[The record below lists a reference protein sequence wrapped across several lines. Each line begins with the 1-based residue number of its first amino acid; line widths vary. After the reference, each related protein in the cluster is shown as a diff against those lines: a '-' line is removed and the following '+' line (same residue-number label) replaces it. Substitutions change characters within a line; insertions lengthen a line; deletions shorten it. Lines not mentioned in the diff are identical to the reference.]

1 MDNQNKS
8 SVLQWVVPTSI
19 MMVVV
24 IAMLLSFMHKA
35 NKEAE
40 TAVSKSL
47 VADVE
52 SYGEHLL
59 HEFEKVDR
67 AGLPIA
73 TLLAGEGTK
82 DAPRVAQLL
91 QIAADSAGVE
101 EVLYCDL
108 NGQATDLSGQMIDL
122 SQKAYFGELSG
133 SESPY
138 IYVEEE
144 KAVIVM
150 ERVSSD
156 TAQGYLL
163 LFYPMERFS
172 NMLFKS
178 GYDSSSFLVLV
189 NSDGKILG
197 LSGVKDDPYVKDGN
211 LLTAVDKVDKAAARS
226 LRGRMNNG
234 SRGNVN
240 IQNGK
245 QKDILIFA
253 PLGTNRWDMVLSV
266 SNGYV
271 ERQMRY
277 LRKNTSDMVI
287 ALLIVIGIFF
297 CVVMVINIVGKFR
310 SNAKKKELEDKADTD
325 LLTGLNNKLAT
336 ERKIK
341 EYMANHPNTQSML
354 FMVDVDNFKK
364 VNDTMGHAF
373 GDEVL
378 RSLGTQIGAIF
389 RASDIV
395 GRVGGDEFMVF
406 LKDIATEENIL
417 KEAAKVENFFK
428 NFQAGE
434 YVKYKATASIGVAVY
449 PQEGADFE
457 TLYKAADQGVYKAK
471 KRGKNQLAFYRER
484 NVDGAD
490 TDGNEK
496 PEGAPEDLDDR

>member
-8 SVLQWVVPTSI
+8 SVLQWLMPTAI

-24 IAMLLSFMHKA
+24 IIMLASFTHKA
-35 NKEAE
+35 NKEAAN
-40 TAVSKSL
+40 TVSKTLISN
-47 VADVE
+47 VE
-52 SYGEHLL
+52 SYGSSLL
-59 HEFEKVDR
+59 HDLEKIDSVE
-67 AGLPIA
+67 LPIA
-73 TLLAGEGTK
+73 AILAQEGAK
-82 DAPRVAQLL
+82 DTARVTELL
-91 QIAADSAGVE
+91 QIAAQSAGVDE
-101 EVLYCDL
+101 ALYCDL
-108 NGQATDLSGQMIDL
+108 NGQAVDSDGQNVDLSAV
-122 SQKAYFGELSG
+122 AYFEALSG
-133 SESPY
+133 ATSPY
-138 IYVEEE
+138 VYVEES
-144 KAVIVM
+144 KSVIVM

-172 NMLFKS
+172 NMLYKS
-178 GYDSSSFLVLV
+178 GYDNGSFLVLV
-189 NSDGKILG
+189 NTEGKILG
-197 LSGVKDDPYVKDGN
+197 LSGATNSDYVKDGN

-234 SRGNVN
+234 SRGNVDVN
-240 IQNGK
+240 RGK
-245 QKDILIFA
+245 EKDVFIFA
-253 PLGTNRWDMVLSV
+253 PLGTNRWDLVL
-266 SNGYV
+266 YV
-271 ERQMRY
+271 GGEYMERQVRY
-277 LRKNTSDMVI
+277 LRKNTSNM
-287 ALLIVIGIFF
+287 AMSLLIAIAVFF
-297 CVVMVINIVGKFR
+297 CVVMVINITNKFR

-341 EYMANHPNTQSML
+341 EFMAQNPDTQSML

-378 RSLGTQIGAIF
+378 RSLGKQIGGIF
-389 RASDIV
+389 RATDIV

-406 LKDIATEENIL
+406 LKGITTEENIL
-417 KEAAKVENFFK
+417 KEAAKVEDFFK
-428 NFQAGE
+428 HFQAGE

-484 NVDGAD
+484 N
-490 TDGNEK
+490 TDGVETEAI
-496 PEGAPEDLDDR
+496 PETEDTTDVDDR